1 MAAGQVKRAIVSH
14 IGLNPVAQKKMM
26 AGELEIEL
34 VPQGTLVERI
44 RAGGYGSVAFLPG
57 DRAGDPGRGRQADHR
72 GDGRPFILE
81 KPIRGDFA
89 LLACHHADYVGNLGY
104 VLTAHNFNLIMA
116 LAGKVVI
123 AEAEHIV
130 PVGKDPAGHGEDA
143 GRGGRLPA
151 RAGCLMTAAID
162 PKEIIAR
169 RVAREI
175 RPGMLVNLG
184 IGLPSLVAN
193 YLPQDAGVFFQA
205 ENGVIGLGARPPEGM
220 EEVNLTDAGGGFV
233 TTCPAPRRSTA
244 R

>member
-1 MAAGQVKRAIVSH
+1 MAVGSPLRLIDAILKRGVGGLTVVCNDLAMPDKGVGKLVAAGQVKAIVSH

-44 RAGGYGSVAFLPG
+44 RAAGYGLGGVLTATGPG
-57 DRAGDPGRGRQADHR
+57 TPVEEGKDHR

-89 LLACHHADYVGNLGY
+89 PIACHHADYVGNLGY

-116 LAGKVVI
+116 LAGEVVI
-123 AEAEHIV
+123 AGSRAHRA
-130 PVGKDPAGHGEDA
+130 GGHDPAGRGED
-143 GRGGRLPA
+143 GLRGRLPA
-151 RAGCLMTAAID
+151 HGLPDDRGD
-162 PKEIIAR
+162 PSGEIIAR

-193 YLPQDAGVFFQA
+193 YLPQDAGVF
-205 ENGVIGLGARPPEGM
+205 RP
-220 EEVNLTDAGGGFV
+220 
-233 TTCPAPRRSTA
+233 RTA
-244 R
+244 